1 MSENL
6 DPDLPEKKIL
16 PYSQT
21 SESKLIS
28 LPNTKNSDLDL
39 INQVLAERTRKA
51 ETIQE
56 VENIVKLLP
65 YIDKLKENQL
75 KQNLA
80 LAQIE
85 EYQKQADFNRKIATR
100 KELTKIVASITGIG
114 VGLYLMSSAPLFGP
128 LLIILGLASP
138 LQYSLREVANLWD
151 SMVNSTKNSALS
163 LLSPDQTA
171 SDQTDNSDQISNL

>member
-1 MSENL
+1 MNENL

-28 LPNTKNSDLDL
+28 LPNTKNYDLEL

-51 ETIQE
+51 ETIQDIE
-56 VENIVKLLP
+56 KIVKLLP
-65 YIDKLKENQL
+65 DIDKLKENQL
-75 KQNLA
+75 KQNLVIF
-80 LAQIE
+80 QIE
-85 EYQKQADFNRKIATR
+85 ESQKQADFNRKIATS

-114 VGLYLMSSAPLFGP
+114 VGLYLMPTAPLFGP

-138 LQYSLREVANLWD
+138 LQYSLREVANLWE

-163 LLSPDQTA
+163 LLSPDQAA

>member
-28 LPNTKNSDLDL
+28 LPNTKNYDLDL

-85 EYQKQADFNRKIATR
+85 EYQKQADFNRKIATS
-100 KELTKIVASITGIG
+100 KELAKIVASI
-114 VGLYLMSSAPLFGP
+114 A
-128 LLIILGLASP
+128 
-138 LQYSLREVANLWD
+138 LR
-151 SMVNSTKNSALS
+151 
-163 LLSPDQTA
+163 
-171 SDQTDNSDQISNL
+171 I

>member
-6 DPDLPEKKIL
+6 DQDLPEKKIL

-28 LPNTKNSDLDL
+28 FRNTKNSDLEL
-39 INQVLAERTRKA
+39 INQVLAERTSKA

-56 VENIVKLLP
+56 IENIVKLLP

-75 KQNLA
+75 KQNLV
-80 LAQIE
+80 LVQIE
-85 EYQKQADFNRKIATR
+85 ESQKQADFNRKITTT
-100 KELTKIVASITGIG
+100 KELTKIVASVTGIG

-138 LQYSLREVANLWD
+138 LQYSLREVANLWE
-151 SMVNSTKNSALS
+151 SMIN
-163 LLSPDQTA
+163 
-171 SDQTDNSDQISNL
+171 IMFG